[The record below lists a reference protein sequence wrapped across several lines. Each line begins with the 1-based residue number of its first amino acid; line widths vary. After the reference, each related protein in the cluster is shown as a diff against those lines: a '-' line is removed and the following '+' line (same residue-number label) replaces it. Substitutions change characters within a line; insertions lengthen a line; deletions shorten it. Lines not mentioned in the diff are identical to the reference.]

1 MFARKEKPLPVAVLK
16 PPPTHNTPLTEGEGI
31 HLGEGYY
38 WNPSTLPNSHIVA
51 IGASGSGKTQT
62 LKAIAFSLHQTYP
75 QMQVILLD
83 FHGDQEIIG
92 ETCYPIH
99 MASPKGI
106 NPLVVN
112 LDPEGGGPN
121 LQAIQIAA
129 ILKKSLRLGPNQEGM
144 LIEIIKTCYLK
155 RGIVQEQQETW
166 SLEPPNF
173 DDIEEELNRRVA
185 TAVKDDSKKE
195 LAQSININ
203 DLPVG
208 KPNTSGIYFIFHV
221 KGAEGAK
228 EAREDSRY
236 EKSSPSSPA
245 SLSSPSL
252 LYIGAARNIQQRF
265 DGHHHIRYLL
275 KDQYPGETVEI
286 RYYEHLADW
295 QDLIKLENYLI
306 QIHQP
311 SLNQT
316 TLRTECKDSQKLKL
330 KLAATFQ
337 YGVFSRPQPELIEKL
352 IRIDL
357 SKLPPSLAALGAESL
372 AWQLMNQ
379 HRLLGEIQGRLPRTF
394 LFIDEAKEMPKTE
407 GSACDRI
414 IADGRKFGLALV
426 MASQSERHLSADVIG
441 NSSTKI
447 VLPVDQTEVKKV
459 SQKFR
464 FSEKKVE
471 ALTPLNA
478 LCRFGKDAE
487 LLSIQPYYQRI
498 KDAQ

>member
-62 LKAIAFSLHQTYP
+62 LKAISKRSASRCAFSLHQTYP
-75 QMQVILLD
+75 QMQIILLD
-83 FHGDQEIIG
+83 FHGDQEIVG

-99 MASPKGI
+99 MASPHGI

-144 LIEIIKTCYLK
+144 LIEK
-155 RGIVQEQQETW
+155 
-166 SLEPPNF
+166 
-173 DDIEEELNRRVA
+173 
-185 TAVKDDSKKE
+185 
-195 LAQSININ
+195 
-203 DLPVG
+203 
-208 KPNTSGIYFIFHV
+208 
-221 KGAEGAK
+221 
-228 EAREDSRY
+228 
-236 EKSSPSSPA
+236 
-245 SLSSPSL
+245 
-252 LYIGAARNIQQRF
+252 
-265 DGHHHIRYLL
+265 
-275 KDQYPGETVEI
+275 
-286 RYYEHLADW
+286 
-295 QDLIKLENYLI
+295 
-306 QIHQP
+306 
-311 SLNQT
+311 
-316 TLRTECKDSQKLKL
+316 
-330 KLAATFQ
+330 
-337 YGVFSRPQPELIEKL
+337 
-352 IRIDL
+352 
-357 SKLPPSLAALGAESL
+357 
-372 AWQLMNQ
+372 
-379 HRLLGEIQGRLPRTF
+379 HRLRGEIQGRLPHTF

-414 IADGRKFGLALV
+414 IADGRKFGLSLV
-426 MASQSERHLSADVIG
+426 LASQSERHLSQDVIG
-441 NSSTKI
+441 NSASKI

-487 LLSIQPYYQRI
+487 LLEIQPYYQRI
-498 KDAQ
+498 KDDR

>member
-1 MFARKEKPLPVAVLK
+1 MIARKEKPLPVAVLK
-16 PPPTHNTPLTEGEGI
+16 PESTKNTQSLEDAGI

-38 WNPSTLPNSHIVA
+38 WNPEALPNGHIVA

-62 LKAIAFSLHQTYP
+62 LKAIAFSLRQAYP
-75 QMQVILLD
+75 EMQVILLD

-99 MASPKGI
+99 MASPHGI

-112 LDPEGGGPN
+112 LDPEGGGSN
-121 LQAIQIAA
+121 LQAIQMAG

-166 SLEPPNF
+166 SFEPPNF

-185 TAVKDDSKKE
+185 TAFQDEEKKE
-195 LAQSININ
+195 LAESICVQN
-203 DLPVG
+203 LPVG
-208 KPNTSGIYFIFHV
+208 KPNASGIYFIFHQNQLV
-221 KGAEGAK
+221 
-228 EAREDSRY
+228 
-236 EKSSPSSPA
+236 
-245 SLSSPSL
+245 
-252 LYIGAARNIQQRF
+252 YIGAARDIQKRI

-275 KDQYPGETVEI
+275 KDHYPGETVEI
-286 RYYEHLADW
+286 RYYEHLSDW
-295 QDLIKLENYLI
+295 QELIKLENYLI
-306 QIHQP
+306 QIHKP
-311 SLNQT
+311 PLNQT
-316 TLRTECKDSQKLKL
+316 TLRTECKESQKLKL

-337 YGVFSRPQPELIEKL
+337 YGVFSRSQPEFNEKL
-352 IRIDL
+352 VRIDL
-357 SKLPPSLAALGAESL
+357 SKLPTELRAIAAESL

-379 HRLLGEIQGRLPRTF
+379 HRLQGEIQGRLPKTY
-394 LFIDEAKEMPKTE
+394 LIIDEAKEMPKKE

-414 IADGRKFGLALV
+414 IADGRKYGLSLV

-447 VLPVDQTEVKKV
+447 VLPVDQTECQKV
-459 SQKFR
+459 AKKFR
-464 FSEKKVE
+464 FAEKRVA
-471 ALTPLNA
+471 ALEPLTA

-487 LLSIQPYYQRI
+487 LLEIQPYYQRLE
-498 KDAQ
+498 DAEES

>member
-1 MFARKEKPLPVAVLK
+1 MFARKEKPLPIAVLK
-16 PPPTHNTPLTEGEGI
+16 PEPTTNTQQTEGEGI

-38 WNPSTLPNSHIVA
+38 WNPETLPNGHIVA

-99 MASPKGI
+99 MASPHGI

-112 LDPEGGGPN
+112 LDPEGGGSN
-121 LQAIQIAA
+121 LQAIQMAG

-144 LIEIIKTCYLK
+144 LIEVIKTCYLK
-155 RGIVQEQQETW
+155 RGIVQEQRSTW
-166 SLEPPNF
+166 NLEPPNF
-173 DDIEEELNRRVA
+173 DDLEEELNRRVA
-185 TAVKDDSKKE
+185 TAFQDDSKKE
-195 LAQSININ
+195 LAESICIEN
-203 DLPVG
+203 LPVG
-208 KPNTSGIYFIFHV
+208 KPNTSGIYFIFHQSV
-221 KGAEGAK
+221 GANGETVAVGGFPDISKLSNPKGN
-228 EAREDSRY
+228 
-236 EKSSPSSPA
+236 SP
-245 SLSSPSL
+245 L
-252 LYIGAARNIQQRF
+252 LYIGAARDIQKRI

-275 KDQYPGETVEI
+275 KEHYPGETFQI
-286 RYYEHLADW
+286 RYYEHLSDW
-295 QDLIKLENYLI
+295 QELIKLENYLI
-306 QIHQP
+306 QIHRP

-337 YGVFSRPQPELIEKL
+337 YGVFSRPQPKLTEKL

-357 SKLPPSLAALGAESL
+357 SKLPPELAAISAESL

-394 LFIDEAKEMPKTE
+394 LFIDEAKEMPKNE

-414 IADGRKFGLALV
+414 IADGRKFGLSLV
-426 MASQSERHLSADVIG
+426 LASQSERHLSQDVIG
-441 NSSTKI
+441 NSASKI
-447 VLPVDQTEVKKV
+447 VLPVDQTEVNKV
-459 SQKFR
+459 AKKFR
-464 FSEKKVE
+464 FAEKKVAE
-471 ALTPLNA
+471 LTSLTA
-478 LCRFGKDAE
+478 LCRFGKEAE
-487 LLSIQPYYQRI
+487 LLEILPYYQRL
-498 KDAQ
+498 KDVE